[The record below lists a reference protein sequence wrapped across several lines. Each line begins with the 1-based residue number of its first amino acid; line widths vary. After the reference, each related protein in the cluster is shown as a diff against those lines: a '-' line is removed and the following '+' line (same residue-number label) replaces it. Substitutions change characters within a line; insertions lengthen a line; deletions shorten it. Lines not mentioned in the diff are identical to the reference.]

1 MKLFTSTF
9 ATKFNGIENKHEN
22 GKKSDILFILWAGGA
37 ALLSYALV
45 YALRKPF
52 TAATFDGLEFMGMD
66 YKTATSII
74 QIAGYML
81 SKLLGIKFI
90 SELKREHRLG
100 FIVGSVTLAEL
111 ALLAF
116 AVLPVPYNIFAL
128 FFNGLA
134 LCCMWGVIFSFLE
147 GRKLSGILASIMG
160 LSIAFSSGL
169 AKSVG
174 LFLIQDLGVD
184 PFWMPATIGA
194 VAFILLIILGFVLNA
209 LPEPTA
215 EDIACC
221 TKRVPMDASQRKK
234 IFSSFAA
241 VLTMLFVANL
251 FITVMQDIKEDFL
264 VKLVDTTRFSSW
276 VFSGID
282 STVTIIILLMFLQ
295 ISMIR
300 EHQKVLYIL
309 LLLVASGMAGL
320 FGVAHYYDQ
329 LQLPPI
335 AWLFI
340 QSLGLYT
347 AYLSFQTLFFER
359 FVSCFNIK
367 GNVGFFIITIDFVGY
382 LGTVCVLIFKEL
394 FISELN
400 WIEFYNSMVI
410 ILGISCCCLFTGCAI
425 WFSLKTGKKTSRAF
439 LPQREQQPTMV

>member
-1 MKLFTSTF
+1 
-9 ATKFNGIENKHEN
+9 
-22 GKKSDILFILWAGGA
+22 
-37 ALLSYALV
+37 
-45 YALRKPF
+45 
-52 TAATFDGLEFMGMD
+52 
-66 YKTATSII
+66 
-74 QIAGYML
+74 
-81 SKLLGIKFI
+81 
-90 SELKREHRLG
+90 
-100 FIVGSVTLAEL
+100 
-111 ALLAF
+111 
-116 AVLPVPYNIFAL
+116 
-128 FFNGLA
+128 
-134 LCCMWGVIFSFLE
+134 MWGVIFSFLE

-300 EHQKVLYIL
+300 EHQKVLYI
-309 LLLVASGMAGL
+309 
-320 FGVAHYYDQ
+320 
-329 LQLPPI
+329 
-335 AWLFI
+335 
-340 QSLGLYT
+340 
-347 AYLSFQTLFFER
+347 
-359 FVSCFNIK
+359 
-367 GNVGFFIITIDFVGY
+367 
-382 LGTVCVLIFKEL
+382 
-394 FISELN
+394 
-400 WIEFYNSMVI
+400 
-410 ILGISCCCLFTGCAI
+410 
-425 WFSLKTGKKTSRAF
+425 
-439 LPQREQQPTMV
+439 

>member
-1 MKLFTSTF
+1 MKTV
-9 ATKFNGIENKHEN
+9 
-22 GKKSDILFILWAGGA
+22 KKSDILFILWAGGA

-116 AVLPVPYNIFAL
+116 AVLPVPYNIIAL

-134 LCCMWGVIFSFLE
+134 LGCMWGVIFSFLE

-282 STVTIIILLMFLQ
+282 SAVTVIILLMFLQ

-320 FGVAHYYDQ
+320 VGVAYYYDQ

-410 ILGISCCCLFTGCAI
+410 ILGISCCCLFAGCAI